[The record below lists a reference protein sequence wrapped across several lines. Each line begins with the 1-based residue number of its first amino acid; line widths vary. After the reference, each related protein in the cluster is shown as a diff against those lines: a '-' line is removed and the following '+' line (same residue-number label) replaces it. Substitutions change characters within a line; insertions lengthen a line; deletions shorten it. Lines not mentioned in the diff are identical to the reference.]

1 MSGKNKNTVI
11 EEPTQN
17 ENDHL
22 PSKGKFSLK
31 KLKKIRNEI
40 LKGKEKLEKKLKKL
54 LSAEGKEEK
63 AEKVNAK
70 LEKFL
75 KKEQKIFQDI
85 RQKKE
90 VREKQKIERAGEKA
104 AKEIRKSEKEKAK
117 ALYASNE
124 VINVDDNS
132 KYADTSIQ
140 KKVSDN
146 KKDILPS
153 KKQPAKTS
161 IKLVRRM
168 TDLKQIDE
176 FMKGEKRVTVVQA
189 ATSRKNRLIKSVK

>member
-85 RQKKE
+85 RQKK
-90 VREKQKIERAGEKA
+90 
-104 AKEIRKSEKEKAK
+104 
-117 ALYASNE
+117 
-124 VINVDDNS
+124 
-132 KYADTSIQ
+132 
-140 KKVSDN
+140 
-146 KKDILPS
+146 
-153 KKQPAKTS
+153 
-161 IKLVRRM
+161 
-168 TDLKQIDE
+168 
-176 FMKGEKRVTVVQA
+176 
-189 ATSRKNRLIKSVK
+189 

>member
-90 VREKQKIERAGEKA
+90 VREKQKIERAAEKA

-168 TDLKQIDE
+168 TDL
-176 FMKGEKRVTVVQA
+176 
-189 ATSRKNRLIKSVK
+189 NKSMNS